1 MDTVRARE
9 AEISIHTPAQ
19 GVTEDLR
26 KAPPNTFISIHTPAQ
41 GVTKCADSGSNPL
54 SISIHTPAQGVTG
67 LDLISAETVLNFNPH
82 SRTGSDIHG
91 LLADLYVPAISIH
104 TPAQG
109 VTVPRS
115 ITCEGCCISIHTPAQ
130 GVTRLRLHMRRQ
142 LLISIHTPAQGVTI
156 SEIRVFYNF
165 PHFNPHSRTGSD
177 RY

>member
-1 MDTVRARE
+1 MDIIGGIL
-9 AEISIHTPAQ
+9 ISIHTPAQ
-19 GVTEDLR
+19 GVTQRYAHNQCCNHD
-26 KAPPNTFISIHTPAQ
+26 
-41 GVTKCADSGSNPL
+41 
-54 SISIHTPAQGVTG
+54 
-67 LDLISAETVLNFNPH
+67 FNPH

-142 LLISIHTPAQGVTI
+142 LLISIHTPAQGVTSIARLTVPHIPISIHTPAQGVTI
-156 SEIRVFYNF
+156 SEIRVFYKF